1 MLFSLFLFLYISLS
15 LLSINGVIEIKLM
28 QADEMKNVLHAKSV
42 SYQKRPGAW
51 RKGTRDC

>member
-28 QADEMKNVLHAKSV
+28 QADEMKNVLHAKLV